1 MDLGEAAGHII
12 LELRATPW
20 WKVRRI
26 SQLRTTL
33 RVLAQMHRLELEGR
47 LDRIERAAKVVGAP
61 DILADVV
68 RLRSLLKGYD
78 SNTWNREEIG
88 LSNPNLKVFS
98 KRLE

>member
-33 RVLAQMHRLELEGR
+33 RVLAQMHRLELEER
-47 LDRIERAAKVVGAP
+47 LDRIERVARTVSAS
-61 DILADVV
+61 DILADVM
-68 RLRSLLKGYD
+68 RLRDLLK
-78 SNTWNREEIG
+78 
-88 LSNPNLKVFS
+88 
-98 KRLE
+98 